1 MSTPRSTIGTP
12 MLAQRISLRPAIQEP
27 RSRDRRELL
36 DQMADIGRQ
45 LTVLAEDHREPMD
58 VRDWDLV
65 DHVQEK
71 IAGLMDLKEEPEVP
85 KA

>member
-1 MSTPRSTIGTP
+1 
-12 MLAQRISLRPAIQEP
+12 
-27 RSRDRRELL
+27 
-36 DQMADIGRQ
+36 MADIGRQ